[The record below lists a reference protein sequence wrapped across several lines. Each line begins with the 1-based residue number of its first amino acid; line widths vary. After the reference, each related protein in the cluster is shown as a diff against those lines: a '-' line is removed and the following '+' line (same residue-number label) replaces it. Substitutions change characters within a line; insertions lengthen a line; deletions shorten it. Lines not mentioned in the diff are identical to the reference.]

1 MQKNTLKFMPVSDV
15 CDSKSVQK
23 ISLFSFFYLIP
34 MIGIGQ
40 WCGGWVKQSKLR

>member
-23 ISLFSFFYLIP
+23 ISLFSFFLFNTNDRNWT
-34 MIGIGQ
+34 MVWGLG
-40 WCGGWVKQSKLR
+40 